1 MLTVTEYSVELVKD
15 PFQILSGKRYE
26 LEIDLE
32 LDEED
37 ELYSS
42 EGIYVKA
49 VYKVEGEQGSVVSY
63 KLYERTSN
71 RFVDAEL
78 EDEEEAALAAF
89 CREHYAEGDE

>member
-15 PFQILSGKRYE
+15 PFRILSGTRYE
-26 LEIDLE
+26 FVIDLE

-37 ELYSS
+37 DLYSPS
-42 EGIYVKA
+42 GIYVKA
-49 VYKVEGEQGSVVSY
+49 VYKVDGEEGLVVSY
-63 KLYERTSN
+63 KLYEKTTD

-89 CREHYAEGDE
+89 CKEHYPEGDE

>member
-26 LEIDLE
+26 FEIDLE